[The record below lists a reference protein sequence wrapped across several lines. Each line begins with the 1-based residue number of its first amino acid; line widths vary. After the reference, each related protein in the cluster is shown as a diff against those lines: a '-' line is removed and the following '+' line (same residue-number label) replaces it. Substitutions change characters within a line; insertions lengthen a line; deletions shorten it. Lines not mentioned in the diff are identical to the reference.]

1 MGKAIDM
8 SKAPT
13 SASGTKKANKHEGVL
28 QFNFILFSTSIYK
41 VCGALSNM
49 VLIVQFCEQPREMAE
64 LVLFGGPMGPP

>member
-28 QFNFILFSTSIYK
+28 QFNFILFSISIYK

-49 VLIVQFCEQPREMAE
+49 VLIV
-64 LVLFGGPMGPP
+64 